1 MKSLLIAVAMTGTF
15 AAPVAAHHH
24 YEACETARCDVAIS
38 SSSLTS
44 DQPLQVIEH
53 PQSPAGQ
60 EHQSPE

>member
-1 MKSLLIAVAMTGTF
+1 MKSLLIAIAMTGTF

-44 DQPLQVIEH
+44 DQ
-53 PQSPAGQ
+53 QSLAGQ
-60 EHQSPE
+60 EQEQASQQE

>member
-38 SSSLTS
+38 SSLIS

-60 EHQSPE
+60 EQQSPE